1 MSEIE
6 LALSKYAGVSV
17 TYFDDDNGYKYLINN
32 LNRITLF
39 ERPDGYLVSA
49 DTVYI
54 IEHFEFDSSEVLKGS
69 TSRIELGRTE
79 REFEKYPV
87 DSRVPYSDELNIT
100 QSINN
105 YMDNAIQNMRNHYK
119 NIQKYK
125 ENLFDLGDVE
135 NKSFKVGFFIEDKT
149 VLGSHCKTNRGF
161 QALSLVDCQQFLD
174 EFENCTELDFCI
186 CANRFTSG
194 DMFSLF
200 GAAPRSTMRG
210 QLYFLSKA
218 SLHIYREKQKSIS
231 DIEYISIPTRTLG
244 IKIPF

>member
-1 MSEIE
+1 MNEIA
-6 LALSKYAGVSV
+6 LALSKYAGISV
-17 TYFDDDNGYKYLINN
+17 KHFEDDPGYIYLAGN
-32 LNRITLF
+32 LDKIIPF
-39 ERPDGYLVSA
+39 ERPDGYLVA
-49 DTVYI
+49 DDTVYI

-79 REFEKYPV
+79 REFQKYPV
-87 DSRVPYSDELNIT
+87 GSQTPFSDELNIT

-105 YMDNAIQNMRNHYK
+105 YIDNATRNIRNHYK

-125 ENLFDLGDVE
+125 ENLSDLE
-135 NKSFKVGFFIEDKT
+135 EIRNKPFKVGFFIEDKT
-149 VLGSHCKTNRGF
+149 VLGSHCKTDRGF

-186 CANRFTSG
+186 CANTFTSG

-200 GAAPRSTMRG
+200 GAAPRNTMRG

-218 SLHIYREKQKSIS
+218 SIHKYRENQKSIS
-231 DIEYISIPTRTLG
+231 DIDYISIPTRTIG
-244 IKIPF
+244 VKIPF